1 MIKGNSVTKDEEII
15 RLKIQLGMCQAAY
28 EQEHERLQAAERLLM
43 ARESVANKLEFMIK
57 EDVRLMGEIVSYR
70 KMAKGL
76 KRYAARLEE
85 LHGQGK
91 WRPDAMDDPD
101 L

>member
-28 EQEHERLQAAERLLM
+28 EQEHERLQAAERLIM
-43 ARESVANKLEFMIK
+43 ARESVANELEIVIK
-57 EDVRLMGEIVSYR
+57 EA
-70 KMAKGL
+70 AKLNGQVVFIESVARRL

-85 LHGQGK
+85 VHGQGK
-91 WRPDAMDDPD
+91 WRPVYMDDPG

>member
-43 ARESVANKLEFMIK
+43 ARESVANELEIVIK
-57 EDVRLMGEIVSYR
+57 EA
-70 KMAKGL
+70 AKLNGQVVFIESVARRL
-76 KRYAARLEE
+76 KRYATRFEE
-85 LHGQGK
+85 LNGRLKQ
-91 WRPDAMDDPD
+91 RPASMDDPD